1 MSCGARLRRSL
12 KTVGNT
18 HAIAFVSAVLAVS
31 VSAVLPTFAATV
43 ADANIFT
50 IGSYPV
56 DAHAGDAVAAKTLAI
71 ADGQRAA
78 LRSLLKRL
86 VPVTAYPRLRKLQIA
101 KPDALL
107 DGISVRSERNS
118 TTEYIAN
125 LDFAFRPDAVRAL
138 LERENLPYVDTQAP
152 PLTIVPVW
160 QADTQPIPGLQATA
174 WSAAW
179 TNVDI
184 AHALTPVK
192 LEALK
197 PGVHPDT
204 LAALAKGDTTMLR
217 TFAGEY
223 GNAERLVVAILVPRP
238 MDRKLQ
244 VTLVGRD
251 AVGSIAW
258 IKGYRFD
265 AEDPAYAVELAAV
278 VSLGVLEGRWKASGA
293 RVQGPIREPGA
304 TMASATIDDNA
315 TAAAAG
321 GDDLRLSVEYQNIGE
336 WATISKRLSQVPG
349 VENIDVA
356 GMSGRSAR
364 ITLRYAEGVAR
375 LAAIASQHGLALR
388 QNSGGWVLTG
398 L

>member
-1 MSCGARLRRSL
+1 MSIQSIHSAIKLTHALRRYL
-12 KTVGNT
+12 RQGL
-18 HAIAFVSAVLAVS
+18 LAG
-31 VSAVLPTFAATV
+31 LMTPGFLLAAAA
-43 ADANIFT
+43 ADNSIFT
-50 IGSYPV
+50 VGSYPV
-56 DAHAGDAVAAKTLAI
+56 DAHASDAVAAKTLAI

-86 VPVTAYPRLRKLQIA
+86 VPVTAYPRLRKLQLT

-118 TTEYIAN
+118 STEYIAN

-138 LERENLPYVDTQAP
+138 LERENLPFVDTQAP
-152 PLTIVPVW
+152 PLTLVPVW
-160 QADTQPIPGLQATA
+160 QSAEMPIPGLQADA
-174 WSAAW
+174 WRTAW

-192 LEALK
+192 LEVLK

-217 TFAGEY
+217 TFASEY
-223 GNAERLVVAILVPRP
+223 SNSERLVAAILTPLP
-238 MDRKLQ
+238 KERKLQ

-258 IKGYRFD
+258 IKAYRFD
-265 AEDPAYAVELAAV
+265 AEDPTYAVELAAV
-278 VSLGVLEGRWKASGA
+278 VSLGVLEGRWKASGGHL
-293 RVQGPIREPGA
+293 QGPVREPGA
-304 TMASATIDDNA
+304 TMATATIGDGASATSGSN
-315 TAAAAG
+315 G
-321 GDDLRLSVEYQNIGE
+321 SDDLRLSVEYQSIGE
-336 WATISKRLSQVPG
+336 WANISKRLSQVPG

-364 ITLRYAEGVAR
+364 ITLRYPDGVER
-375 LAAIASQHGLALR
+375 LAMVAPQHGLSLR
-388 QNSGGWVLTG
+388 QNSAGWVLSSP
-398 L
+398 